1 MAIAN
6 PINPHGKFVLR
17 WHSFRQHLSH
27 DAAPVAAAWGN
38 ISQNTTVDIVEAPIT
53 GWHIRVRIIF
63 NSTSTAAAQQL
74 EVPLLCAEMHCTLD
88 SQSGSPI
95 VLVKPALGCRVSI
108 AGVWGFRIEGGPDAV
123 YHALRALGKGGTI
136 RGDLARCI
144 SYLGPPVVEGEV
156 DVHPAQVT
164 EAWIGG
170 TKFSQGRRWW
180 PFQFGLGG
188 SLGKRVRGLGL
199 GGAQEPAGH
208 AEEGFRV
215 KLFRKPP
222 VVPAA
227 QVMGGLIPH
236 QIRREVAITALVQ
249 GQQNVILLW
258 GLIVSPINLKH
269 YQHGIATEFCQ
280 GGNLEELGKTRL
292 SEAEVNSLIGG
303 VLRGLEHVH
312 LKSIVHRGL
321 KAGNILLRQDRTPVI
336 SDFALACHVSDTNA
350 LGRACGALGYMAP
363 ELRTGGAVRGQQD
376 VFSIGCLFYFLLAGA
391 LPFQGKEA
399 EAVLWKAGHETVN
412 LSTGRIRS
420 LSDPCKELVMALLD
434 KSPQKRP
441 TAAVALK
448 AQWFQ
453 MDFLTEVHRAPSL
466 AQEDCPRDEELD
478 TNQII
483 EFIRLTT
490 QPALARQRSE
500 GNELQQHHF
509 VRAST
514 EPQPGKT
521 KLVSFEGRCVGAETA
536 RWLDEEFR
544 NSMPPD
550 FPASDSQYFATPE
563 TAQPASP
570 SCPLPVA
577 PASRSAEARSSLAMW
592 AGKAPDPRAPSAA
605 AEGGDGNTPRAK
617 GPGVDKE
624 RARLPLVM
632 GKVLSPKDLLTH
644 SGARVRTEPALPLVP
659 QVEDS
664 GRLEVQAFLQ
674 RNNSGR
680 PMGGAGQ
687 IACDDGEGECSLD
700 GLPPDKQ
707 LCTATLGCLPALATR
722 YDSSQVADNWNQL
735 LPGACAS

>member
-1 MAIAN
+1 MAAAN
-6 PINPHGKFVLR
+6 PINPHGNFVLR
-17 WHSFRQHLSH
+17 WHSFRQQLSH
-27 DAAPVAAAWGN
+27 DATPVAAAWGN
-38 ISQNTTVDIVEAPIT
+38 INQNTTVDIVEAPIT
-53 GWHIRVRIIF
+53 GWHVRVCIIF
-63 NSTSTAAAQQL
+63 DSTSTAGAQQL

-88 SQSGSPI
+88 SQSGNPI

-108 AGVWGFRIEGGPDAV
+108 AGVWGFWIEGGPDAV
-123 YHALRALGKGGTI
+123 YHALRSLGKGGTI
-136 RGDLARCI
+136 RGDLARSM

-156 DVHPAQVT
+156 EVHPAQVT

-180 PFQFGLGG
+180 PFQFGLG
-188 SLGKRVRGLGL
+188 KRVRGLGR

-208 AEEGFRV
+208 TEEVFRV

-258 GLIVSPINLKH
+258 GVIVSPINLKH
-269 YQHGIATEFCQ
+269 YQHGIATEFCR
-280 GGNLEELGKTRL
+280 GGSLEELGKTRL
-292 SEAEVNSLIGG
+292 SEAEVSSLIGG
-303 VLRGLEHVH
+303 VLRGLAHVH

-336 SDFALACHVSDTNA
+336 TDFALACHMNDTNA

-412 LSTGRIRS
+412 LIAGRMRS

-434 KSPQKRP
+434 KSPETRP

-448 AQWFQ
+448 AQWFH

-514 EPQPGKT
+514 EPQPGNK
-521 KLVSFEGRCVGAETA
+521 KLVSFDGRCVSAETA

-544 NSMPPD
+544 NPVPPD
-550 FPASDSQYFATPE
+550 FAASDSQDSTTPE

-577 PASRSAEARSSLAMW
+577 PARRSAVASRSSSATW
-592 AGKAPDPRAPSAA
+592 AGKAPDPPAPSAA

-617 GPGVDKE
+617 GPRVDEE
-624 RARLPLVM
+624 RARLPLVT
-632 GKVLSPKDLLTH
+632 GKVLSPKDLLTY
-644 SGARVRTEPALPLVP
+644 SGGQVRTEPALPLVS

-664 GRLEVQAFLQ
+664 VRWKAFLGKS
-674 RNNSGR
+674 NSVR
-680 PMGGAGQ
+680 PMGGAGRVE
-687 IACDDGEGECSLD
+687 CDDSEGEGSLD
-700 GLPPDKQ
+700 GLRPDKP
-707 LCTATLGCLPALATR
+707 LCTVTLGSLPALASR
-722 YDSSQVADNWNQL
+722 SDSSQVADNWNQL